1 MQYTRF
7 SDKDVKCYRMV
18 KVHLGPGISVRGL
31 MCSQVLQGE
40 RWHHAH
46 EPGCSVEE
54 LSVERT
60 SMFRRLRSRLY
71 VTKGAR
77 GKMSRVCRSVDR
89 MRKFWI
95 RYRLIWVLKGWY
107 VRTTGTLSTV
117 LSTRSD
123 PLRAS
128 GRRMVVTLRRWF
140 SLVSEWVQ
148 VRMMIN
154 RRFTSS

>member
-7 SDKDVKCYRMV
+7 SDIHVKCSRVV
-18 KVHLGPGISVRGL
+18 KVHLGPGIPAKGL

-40 RWHHAH
+40 RWHAH
-46 EPGCSVEE
+46 DPGCSVEE

-60 SMFRRLRSRLY
+60 CMFRRLRSRLY
-71 VTKGAR
+71 TTKGAC

-89 MRKFWI
+89 LRKFWI
-95 RYRLIWVLKGWY
+95 KDCLIWVLKGRY
-107 VRTTGTLSTV
+107 VRNTGTLSMV

-140 SLVSEWVQ
+140 SLVSEWVG
-148 VRMMIN
+148 
-154 RRFTSS
+154 